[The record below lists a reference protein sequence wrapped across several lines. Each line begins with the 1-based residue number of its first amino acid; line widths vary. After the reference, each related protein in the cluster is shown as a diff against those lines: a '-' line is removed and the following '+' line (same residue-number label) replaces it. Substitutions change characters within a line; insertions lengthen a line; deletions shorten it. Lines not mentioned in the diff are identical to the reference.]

1 MTRAV
6 VRAISALGA
15 LALRKH
21 NRREQEQAQGKERV
35 AHRAGLE
42 ENVLALSRVPARKER
57 NEKPSVAKFRRA
69 TPLPLPRLARSLAR
83 TLARSALFRL
93 YAEPARTH
101 SHIYVSLCFQI
112 VIAFLLV
119 PATRCVPVG
128 CTAIAVIGRI
138 L

>member
-42 ENVLALSRVPARKER
+42 ENVLALSRV
-57 NEKPSVAKFRRA
+57 RA
-69 TPLPLPRLARSLAR
+69 
-83 TLARSALFRL
+83 
-93 YAEPARTH
+93 
-101 SHIYVSLCFQI
+101 
-112 VIAFLLV
+112 
-119 PATRCVPVG
+119 
-128 CTAIAVIGRI
+128 
-138 L
+138 